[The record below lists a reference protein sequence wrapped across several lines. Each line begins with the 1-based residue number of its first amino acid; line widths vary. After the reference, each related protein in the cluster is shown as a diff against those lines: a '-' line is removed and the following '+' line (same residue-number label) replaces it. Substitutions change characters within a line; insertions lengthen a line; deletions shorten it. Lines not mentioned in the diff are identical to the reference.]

1 MIVKFTD
8 YALKDLERLKDF
20 IAKDSQY
27 YADSFV
33 ENVFEAV
40 ESLSLFPK
48 MGRKVPEINEENTR
62 EIIYKSY
69 RIIYKIDNH
78 DTIWIV
84 TIVHGSREL
93 HF

>member
-69 RIIYKIDNH
+69 RIIYKIDKN